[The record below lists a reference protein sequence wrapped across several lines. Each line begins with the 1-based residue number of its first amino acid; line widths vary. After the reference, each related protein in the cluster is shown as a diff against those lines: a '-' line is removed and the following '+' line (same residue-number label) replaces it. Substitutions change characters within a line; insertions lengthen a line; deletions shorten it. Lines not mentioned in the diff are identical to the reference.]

1 MIKIKTVLTDL
12 TVLVK
17 VSNYV
22 LQTFTD
28 DVYGRQGQLTTIY
41 NDWY

>member
-1 MIKIKTVLTDL
+1 MIKIKTLLTDL
-12 TVLVK
+12 TALVK

-28 DVYGRQGQLTTIY
+28 DVYRRQGQLTTIY

>member
-1 MIKIKTVLTDL
+1 MIKIKTALTDL
-12 TVLVK
+12 TALVK

-22 LQTFTD
+22 LQTFTGN
-28 DVYGRQGQLTTIY
+28 VYRRQGQLTTVY